1 VRRTSFA
8 FWRRLRASV
17 SHSRTRLAGYEAGR
31 LPRHWREVKLVVGL
45 GNPGRRYAS
54 NRHNIGFR
62 CVDYLAREHGIAV
75 DRRRF
80 QCKIGTGQIRGVQV
94 VLAKPRTFMNLSG
107 EAVAR
112 LTGYYRAAPSDLVVI
127 YDDLDLP
134 LGRLR
139 IRERGGAGGHN
150 GMKSIISQLGT
161 QEFVRVRV
169 GAAPLREHSPDETK
183 TAHFVLS
190 DFTREE
196 KSAVADLLPT
206 VAEAVECL
214 LTEGIAAAMNRFN

>member
-1 VRRTSFA
+1 
-8 FWRRLRASV
+8 
-17 SHSRTRLAGYEAGR
+17 
-31 LPRHWREVKLVVGL
+31 VKLVVGL
-45 GNPGRRYAS
+45 GNPGRRYAN

-62 CVDYLAREHGIAV
+62 CIDYLAREHGIAV

-80 QCKIGTGQIRGVQV
+80 QCKIGTGQISGVRV

-112 LTGYYRAAPSDLVVI
+112 LTEYYRAAPSDLVVI

-139 IRERGGAGGHN
+139 IRERGSAGGHN
-150 GMKSIISQLGT
+150 GIKSIISHLGT
-161 QEFVRVRV
+161 QEFARIRV
-169 GAAPLREHSPDETK
+169 GAAPLHERPQELKTPD
-183 TAHFVLS
+183 FVLS

-196 KSAVADLLPT
+196 KAEVADLLPN
-206 VAEAVECL
+206 VASAVECL
-214 LTEGIAAAMNRFN
+214 LTEGVVAAMNRFN